1 MLACRYMVLT
11 NTEIAPLPAPILR
24 SACPLHPSGSPNSR
38 APPARAPRHIP
49 KPPPTHIPTSP
60 TVPIRVY
67 GVDKHRNST
76 PPSPSCS
83 QHVPCT
89 PLPRSSCSCSP
100 SHPHAHQTPQPPAL
114 LLSSATVV
122 VLVAAIVA
130 AVVRMVKMVVLGVVM
145 GVGWS
150 DVLVSEMSNRQEQG
164 QENGHTGHFHAPF
177 PCPWRLSTPQNTSPR
192 PSTPFG
198 GTESMPRWT
207 A

>member
-1 MLACRYMVLT
+1 MVIFGANSGLDGVSWCISWLQIPGTCPDPPNARIQTKISTVVCCRSVRDHGLLGGCWCQKTPRSGSLLACRYMVLT

-89 PLPRSSCSCSP
+89 PLPRSSCSCSLAARP
-100 SHPHAHQTPQPPAL
+100 SPQ
-114 LLSSATVV
+114 
-122 VLVAAIVA
+122 
-130 AVVRMVKMVVLGVVM
+130 G
-145 GVGWS
+145 
-150 DVLVSEMSNRQEQG
+150 
-164 QENGHTGHFHAPF
+164 
-177 PCPWRLSTPQNTSPR
+177 PR
-192 PSTPFG
+192 PRPQRG
-198 GTESMPRWT
+198 GSITVQPIRVKNPNIPL
-207 A
+207 

>member
-1 MLACRYMVLT
+1 MMSASSCVCDRGLLGGCWCQKTPRSGSMLACRYMVLT

-89 PLPRSSCSCSP
+89 PLPRSSCSCSLAARP
-100 SHPHAHQTPQPPAL
+100 SPQAPPTLAL
-114 LLSSATVV
+114 LLDPVALVV
-122 VLVAAIVA
+122 VLG
-130 AVVRMVKMVVLGVVM
+130 AVVALVVKSFGMVVLGVVR
-145 GVGWS
+145 GVGCS
-150 DVLVSEMSNRQEQG
+150 DVLGQCEEQ
-164 QENGHTGHFHAPF
+164 QTGEAT
-177 PCPWRLSTPQNTSPR
+177 RK
-192 PSTPFG
+192 
-198 GTESMPRWT
+198 
-207 A
+207 

>member
-60 TVPIRVY
+60 PVPIRVY

-89 PLPRSSCSCSP
+89 PLPRSSCSCSLAARP
-100 SHPHAHQTPQPPAL
+100 SPPDPPTLAL
-114 LLSSATVV
+114 LLYPVVLVVFLGAVV
-122 VLVAAIVA
+122 VLVVKSFRMACTGAVMSGNAA
-130 AVVRMVKMVVLGVVM
+130 
-145 GVGWS
+145 
-150 DVLVSEMSNRQEQG
+150 
-164 QENGHTGHFHAPF
+164 NGHVGQSSNNNTPSQRNSRPGDLPGHF
-177 PCPWRLSTPQNTSPR
+177 PWPQDLSRSLPGHLTQPTS
-192 PSTPFG
+192 THTLHMIIF
-198 GTESMPRWT
+198 
-207 A
+207 

>member
-89 PLPRSSCSCSP
+89 PLLRSSCSCSLAARP
-100 SHPHAHQTPQPPAL
+100 SPQAPPTLAL
-114 LLSSATVV
+114 LLDPVALVV
-122 VLVAAIVA
+122 VLG
-130 AVVRMVKMVVLGVVM
+130 AVVALVVKSFGMVVLGVVR
-145 GVGWS
+145 GWGARTFS
-150 DVLVSEMSNRQEQG
+150 VSARSNRQEKQ
-164 QENGHTGHFHAPF
+164 QENRHTGHCHAPF
-177 PCPWRLSTPQNTSPR
+177 TCP
-192 PSTPFG
+192 
-198 GTESMPRWT
+198 
-207 A
+207 